1 MKHPR
6 IFKAP
11 SWCKPHAAIGGREV
25 CAAMVDAMSN
35 WPKFHA
41 LLVTIEDVQVLRA
54 YMVVELNTKNRPSF
68 VSRIYK
74 RLRAVREVQE
84 LDAMWSIFPG
94 AGTLGGRFMV

>member
-1 MKHPR
+1 M
-6 IFKAP
+6 A
-11 SWCKPHAAIGGREV
+11 E
-25 CAAMVDAMSN
+25 AMSN

-41 LLVTIEDVQVLRA
+41 LLITIEDVQVLRA